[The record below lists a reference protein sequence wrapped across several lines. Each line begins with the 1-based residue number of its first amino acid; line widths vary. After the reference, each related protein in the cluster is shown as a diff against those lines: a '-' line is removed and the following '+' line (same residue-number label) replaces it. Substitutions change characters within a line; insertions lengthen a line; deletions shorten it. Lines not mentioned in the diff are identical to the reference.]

1 MKNKQ
6 EYHILPTDELIC
18 AILNEE
24 LSAADIAL
32 DFYDRYIQAMASEP
46 ARTSDGG
53 RTGYF
58 YDEDLAQELRL
69 ALCRCLP
76 AVRRVLLKQ
85 RTGDP
90 VTIII
95 LSESKK

>member
-18 AILNEE
+18 AILNQEP
-24 LSAADIAL
+24 SAADKAL
-32 DFYDRYIQAMASEP
+32 DFYDRYILAMALEP
-46 ARTSDGG
+46 ARTPDGG

-85 RTGDP
+85 HIRDSIANI
-90 VTIII
+90 V
-95 LSESKK
+95 LSSSRM